1 MLVRIVK
8 RTFSGA
14 EYCPEQK
21 VLKLGG
27 EGSTGVETLEFELP
41 EEWAGMAVTVHVQ
54 QLDGTLPQPV
64 LLGED
69 RCLEVDRMFTA
80 SEKGLWMLRAMDGNG
95 YCAMTRP
102 ARYECYETFAADGD
116 TEITPSQY
124 EAFVAQVL
132 GAANTASQKAKDAQ
146 SAADRAEGAAGE
158 AQKAKAAAADSVQQA
173 KGEAESAQTA
183 AQQADKAAARAEG
196 YAPKDGTVLS
206 VNSKGGAVH
215 LDAQDVAAVPL
226 PVQPLPGEVVRI
238 LSVDTATGA
247 VQTDTTPLPDLRPY
261 VRSETVPTAVVPGAV
276 RADGQYGVAVRADA
290 TLTTVPAT
298 AAQLD
303 RMTEAYA
310 PLTPALLPYGV
321 KKALTSAAGAASW
334 SAQEKAAVLL
344 QLGADDRFYSKAEA
358 DRKFSTGYTL
368 PCATAAV
375 LGGVKPGRGLTVSA
389 DGTLEVT
396 AENLDTVLGFSLAEK
411 LKRLERMMDMDGKLV
426 YTGAGTAG
434 KAATSLTVPET
445 VDYIVVRMV
454 APTAENSTNPVAAA
468 AEYGSTRIVRG
479 GTAVAMVG
487 GTGYDYSNGVK
498 CSGAAPVRM
507 SFAASGVLSI
517 GVVRTDSSLSF
528 EYPFNVEGYQYV

>member
-27 EGSTGVETLEFELP
+27 EGSTGVETLEFDLP
-41 EEWAGMAVTVHVQ
+41 EEWDSMAVTVHVQ

-64 LLGED
+64 MLGED
-69 RCLEVDRMFTA
+69 RCIAVDRMFTA

-102 ARYECYETFAADGD
+102 ARYECYETFATDGD

-146 SAADRAEGAAGE
+146 SAADRAENAVGE
-158 AQKAKAAAADSVQQA
+158 AQKAKAAAADSAQQA
-173 KGEAESAQTA
+173 KDEAESAQTA

-206 VNSKGGAVH
+206 VNGKGGAVQLNAEDVGAMDADRGDLVQQVV
-215 LDAQDVAAVPL
+215 LDGRTLTVVFTDGTQQTYTTQDTTDLTAMTGV
-226 PVQPLPGEVVRI
+226 
-238 LSVDTATGA
+238 LSTANGGTGLDRALKAEDVGA
-247 VQTDTTPLPDLRPY
+247 VGKGSGDYLKGVRVQGQSLVMTMGNGKSTT
-261 VRSETVPTAVVPGAV
+261 ETV
-276 RADGQYGVAVRADA
+276 
-290 TLTTVPAT
+290 
-298 AAQLD
+298 
-303 RMTEAYA
+303 
-310 PLTPALLPYGV
+310 
-321 KKALTSAAGAASW
+321 
-334 SAQEKAAVLL
+334 
-344 QLGADDRFYSKAEA
+344 
-358 DRKFSTGYTL
+358 L

-375 LGGVKPGRGLTVSA
+375 LGGVKAGRGLTVSA

-396 AENLDTVLGFSLAEK
+396 AENLDTVLGFRLAEK

-426 YTGAGTAG
+426 YTGAGVAG

-445 VDYIVVRMV
+445 ADYIVVKML
-454 APTAENSTNPVAAA
+454 APAALESSGNTSTGVGTAAD
-468 AEYGSTRIVRG
+468 YGSTRIVRG

-487 GTGYDYSNGVK
+487 GLKYDLSSGVK

-507 SFAASGVLSI
+507 SFAADGTLNVDAA
-517 GVVRTDSSLSF
+517 RTDASGDHK
-528 EYPFNVEGYQYV
+528 YPFNVEGYQYV

>member
-1 MLVRIVK
+1 M
-8 RTFSGA
+8 
-14 EYCPEQK
+14 
-21 VLKLGG
+21 
-27 EGSTGVETLEFELP
+27 
-41 EEWAGMAVTVHVQ
+41 
-54 QLDGTLPQPV
+54 
-64 LLGED
+64 
-69 RCLEVDRMFTA
+69 
-80 SEKGLWMLRAMDGNG
+80 
-95 YCAMTRP
+95 
-102 ARYECYETFAADGD
+102 
-116 TEITPSQY
+116 
-124 EAFVAQVL
+124 
-132 GAANTASQKAKDAQ
+132 
-146 SAADRAEGAAGE
+146 
-158 AQKAKAAAADSVQQA
+158 
-173 KGEAESAQTA
+173 
-183 AQQADKAAARAEG
+183 
-196 YAPKDGTVLS
+196 
-206 VNSKGGAVH
+206 
-215 LDAQDVAAVPL
+215 
-226 PVQPLPGEVVRI
+226 
-238 LSVDTATGA
+238 
-247 VQTDTTPLPDLRPY
+247 
-261 VRSETVPTAVVPGAV
+261 
-276 RADGQYGVAVRADA
+276 
-290 TLTTVPAT
+290 
-298 AAQLD
+298 
-303 RMTEAYA
+303 
-310 PLTPALLPYGV
+310 
-321 KKALTSAAGAASW
+321 
-334 SAQEKAAVLL
+334 

-487 GTGYDYSNGVK
+487 GVSYDFSNGVK

-507 SFAASGVLSI
+507 SFADSGVLSI

>member
-54 QLDGTLPQPV
+54 QLDGTLPQSV

-102 ARYECYETFAADGD
+102 ARYECYETFATDGD

-158 AQKAKAAAADSVQQA
+158 AQKAKAAAADS
-173 KGEAESAQTA
+173 

-206 VNSKGGAVH
+206 VNGKGGG
-215 LDAQDVAAVPL
+215 AQSAI
-226 PVQPLPGEVVRI
+226 RR
-238 LSVDTATGA
+238 
-247 VQTDTTPLPDLRPY
+247 LRSSSDFYP
-261 VRSETVPTAVVPGAV
+261 RPPRGGRPEH
-276 RADGQYGVAVRADA
+276 R
-290 TLTTVPAT
+290 
-298 AAQLD
+298 
-303 RMTEAYA
+303 
-310 PLTPALLPYGV
+310 
-321 KKALTSAAGAASW
+321 K
-334 SAQEKAAVLL
+334 AQEKAESISIHALREE
-344 QLGADDRFYSKAEA
+344 G
-358 DRKFSTGYTL
+358 
-368 PCATAAV
+368 
-375 LGGVKPGRGLTVSA
+375 
-389 DGTLEVT
+389 
-396 AENLDTVLGFSLAEK
+396 DTRS
-411 LKRLERMMDMDGKLV
+411 
-426 YTGAGTAG
+426 
-434 KAATSLTVPET
+434 S
-445 VDYIVVRMV
+445 MV
-454 APTAENSTNPVAAA
+454 
-468 AEYGSTRIVRG
+468 
-479 GTAVAMVG
+479 
-487 GTGYDYSNGVK
+487 
-498 CSGAAPVRM
+498 
-507 SFAASGVLSI
+507 
-517 GVVRTDSSLSF
+517 
-528 EYPFNVEGYQYV
+528 

>member
-102 ARYECYETFAADGD
+102 ARYECYETFATDGD

-158 AQKAKAAAADSVQQA
+158 AQKAKAAAADSAQQA

-206 VNSKGGAVH
+206 VNGKGGTVSLNAADVGAMDADRGDLVQQVVLEGRTLTVVFTDGTQQTYTTQDTTELTAMTGVLRTANGGMG
-215 LDAQDVAAVPL
+215 LDRAITAADV
-226 PVQPLPGEVVRI
+226 
-238 LSVDTATGA
+238 GA
-247 VQTDTTPLPDLRPY
+247 VEKGSGDYLKGNRGNYRLRIEQ
-261 VRSETVPTAVVPGAV
+261 RGEWKGLTVCAHWHTPGAS
-276 RADGQYGVAVRADA
+276 AA
-290 TLTTVPAT
+290 TLVENGVLTVPAAVT
-298 AAQLD
+298 AVPGVGCITFEGTDGSCTVTSAD
-303 RMTEAYA
+303 VRCKVCANSGTAEGAMPA
-310 PLTPALLPYGV
+310 PSTPAWE
-321 KKALTSAAGAASW
+321 ALVGMLGTGGITTAEKRAVLTVLRTLAAGNDAA
-334 SAQEKAAVLL
+334 AAACDRLEAL
-344 QLGADDRFYSKAEA
+344 WGADDPDNRNT
-358 DRKFSTGYTL
+358 DRLSL
-368 PCATAAV
+368 AV
-375 LGGVKPGRGLTVSA
+375 LGRMILGRS
-389 DGTLEVT
+389 
-396 AENLDTVLGFSLAEK
+396 
-411 LKRLERMMDMDGKLV
+411 
-426 YTGAGTAG
+426 
-434 KAATSLTVPET
+434 
-445 VDYIVVRMV
+445 
-454 APTAENSTNPVAAA
+454 
-468 AEYGSTRIVRG
+468 
-479 GTAVAMVG
+479 
-487 GTGYDYSNGVK
+487 
-498 CSGAAPVRM
+498 
-507 SFAASGVLSI
+507 
-517 GVVRTDSSLSF
+517 
-528 EYPFNVEGYQYV
+528 

>member
-54 QLDGTLPQPV
+54 QLDGTLVQPV

-102 ARYECYETFAADGD
+102 ARYECYETFATDGD

-158 AQKAKAAAADSVQQA
+158 AQDAQAAAADSA
-173 KGEAESAQTA
+173 KLAKREAGNAQTA
-183 AQQADKAAARAEG
+183 AQQAGEAAARAEG

-206 VNSKGGAVH
+206 VNGKGGAVRLNAADVGAMDADRGDLVQQVVLEGRTLTVVFADGTQQTYTTQDTTELTAMTGVLRTAH
-215 LDAQDVAAVPL
+215 GGTGLDRALTAEDV
-226 PVQPLPGEVVRI
+226 
-238 LSVDTATGA
+238 GA
-247 VQTDTTPLPDLRPY
+247 VEKGSGDYLKGVRVQGQSLVMTMGSGKSTT
-261 VRSETVPTAVVPGAV
+261 ETV
-276 RADGQYGVAVRADA
+276 
-290 TLTTVPAT
+290 
-298 AAQLD
+298 
-303 RMTEAYA
+303 
-310 PLTPALLPYGV
+310 
-321 KKALTSAAGAASW
+321 
-334 SAQEKAAVLL
+334 
-344 QLGADDRFYSKAEA
+344 
-358 DRKFSTGYTL
+358 L

-396 AENLDTVLGFSLAEK
+396 RENLNAVLGFSLTEK
-411 LKRLERMMDMDGKLV
+411 LERLERMMNMDGKLV
-426 YTGAGTAG
+426 YTGAGVAG
-434 KAATSLTVPET
+434 KSATSLTVPGT
-445 VDYIVVRMV
+445 VNYIVVRMV
-454 APTAENSTNPVAAA
+454 APTAENDANPVAAA
-468 AEYGSTRIVRG
+468 ADYGSTRIVRG

>member
-27 EGSTGVETLEFELP
+27 EGSTGVETLEFDLP
-41 EEWAGMAVTVHVQ
+41 EEWDGMAVTVHVQ

-64 LLGED
+64 MLGED
-69 RCLEVDRMFTA
+69 RCLAVDRMFTA

-102 ARYECYETFAADGD
+102 ARYECYETFATDGD
-116 TEITPSQY
+116 EQITPSQY

-158 AQKAKAAAADSVQQA
+158 AQKAKAAAADSAQRA

-206 VNSKGGAVH
+206 VNGKGGAVQLTAEDVGAMDADRGDLVQQVV
-215 LDAQDVAAVPL
+215 LDGRTLTVVFTDGTQQTYTTQDTTDLTAMTGV
-226 PVQPLPGEVVRI
+226 
-238 LSVDTATGA
+238 LSTANGGTGLDRALKAEDVGA
-247 VQTDTTPLPDLRPY
+247 VGKGSGDYLKGVRVQGQSLVMTMGNGKSTT
-261 VRSETVPTAVVPGAV
+261 ETV
-276 RADGQYGVAVRADA
+276 
-290 TLTTVPAT
+290 
-298 AAQLD
+298 
-303 RMTEAYA
+303 
-310 PLTPALLPYGV
+310 
-321 KKALTSAAGAASW
+321 
-334 SAQEKAAVLL
+334 
-344 QLGADDRFYSKAEA
+344 
-358 DRKFSTGYTL
+358 L
-368 PCATAAV
+368 PCATAAA
-375 LGGVKPGRGLTVSA
+375 LGGVKAGRGLTVSA

-396 AENLDTVLGFSLAEK
+396 AENLDTVLGFRLAEK

-426 YTGAGTAG
+426 YTGAGVAG

-445 VDYIVVRMV
+445 ADYIVVKML
-454 APTAENSTNPVAAA
+454 APAALESSGNTSTGVGTAAD
-468 AEYGSTRIVRG
+468 YGSTRIVRG

-487 GTGYDYSNGVK
+487 GLKYDLSSGVK

-507 SFAASGVLSI
+507 SFAADGTLNVDAA
-517 GVVRTDSSLSF
+517 RTDASSDHK
-528 EYPFNVEGYQYV
+528 YPFNVEGYQYV